1 MIERIGDRIKA
12 ARKATGLKQAELA
25 ERLGVK
31 PNTITSYETGLRAPS
46 DAIVLSICREFGVN
60 EVWLRTGEGDMFVSL
75 DRQKKIAAF
84 LGDLMREEED
94 GFKIRFIE
102 MISSMTPEEWAL
114 MEKMARKL
122 TGE

>member
-94 GFKIRFIE
+94 GFKTRFVE

-122 TGE
+122 TGK